1 MLKSKIEKEDLGLL
15 KKAFIGT
22 CAVLRTTSS
31 MTGGARA
38 NVLTTEPFIRK
49 YYKDKKE
56 VDKALYR
63 QGTEYYNTNQCTN
76 GLIAGIICALEKERG
91 IKGPENVDSG
101 IITGVKASLMGP
113 LAGVGDSF
121 FFNCYRVIVAGICIA
136 LATNGN
142 ILGPVLFVILYGL
155 GTLWFRW
162 LFMKVGFISGSS
174 IIDQAYESGIVPLL
188 MEAAGVL
195 GAIMIGTLI
204 ANNMSITIALQPSI
218 NGAVIDIQS
227 LLDTIMPG
235 LLTLLTWW
243 GCFKWIQK
251 GMTPIKLTFIIMGAC
266 IVLSFFGIL

>member
-1 MLKSKIEKEDLGLL
+1 
-15 KKAFIGT
+15 
-22 CAVLRTTSS
+22 
-31 MTGGARA
+31 
-38 NVLTTEPFIRK
+38 
-49 YYKDKKE
+49 
-56 VDKALYR
+56 
-63 QGTEYYNTNQCTN
+63 
-76 GLIAGIICALEKERG
+76 
-91 IKGPENVDSG
+91 
-101 IITGVKASLMGP
+101 
-113 LAGVGDSF
+113 
-121 FFNCYRVIVAGICIA
+121 
-136 LATNGN
+136 
-142 ILGPVLFVILYGL
+142 
-155 GTLWFRW
+155 
-162 LFMKVGFISGSS
+162 
-174 IIDQAYESGIVPLL
+174 